1 MKKSTAVNNIH
12 GVGRRKSSIARVW
25 LRSGKGNIVVNGIS
39 YDKYFDTKLTKSKI
53 ALPGKVTGKA
63 QNVDLEIN
71 ICGGGK
77 KGQADAIQLGISR
90 ALLKLDPELKAVL
103 RKYDLLTVDSRLKER
118 KKYGQKAA
126 RKKFQFVK
134 R

>member
-1 MKKSTAVNNIH
+1 MKKTVAVNNTH

-25 LRSGKGNIVVNGIS
+25 IKSGKGNILINGIN
-39 YDKYFDTKLTKSKI
+39 YDKYFDTKITKGKVV
-53 ALPGKVTGKA
+53 LPGKVTGNSQKFDI
-63 QNVDLEIN
+63 NVN

-77 KGQADAIQLGISR
+77 KGQADAAQLGISR
-90 ALLKLDPELKAVL
+90 ALLKLDPELKTIL

-126 RKKFQFVK
+126 RRKFQFVK